1 MYTSITVGLT
11 TCQWQSLEYIAEDP
25 KDWFIGWAQ
34 GRADTAAKDIVRL
47 YTDDKI
53 SLINKSKIMNG
64 LADLQMMTSKERK
77 IIKKSLKKSLTRIA
91 FSM

>member
-1 MYTSITVGLT
+1 
-11 TCQWQSLEYIAEDP
+11 
-25 KDWFIGWAQ
+25 
-34 GRADTAAKDIVRL
+34 
-47 YTDDKI
+47 
-53 SLINKSKIMNG
+53 MNG